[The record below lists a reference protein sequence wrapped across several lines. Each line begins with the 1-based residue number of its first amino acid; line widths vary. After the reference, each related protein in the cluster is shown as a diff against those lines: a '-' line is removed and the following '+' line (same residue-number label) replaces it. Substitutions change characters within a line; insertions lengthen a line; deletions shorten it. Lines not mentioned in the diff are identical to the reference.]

1 MKHFLLLMILFISF
15 TRICGQPA
23 NEQAVKKTIETLLLS
38 MKKNDARAAG
48 NLLADSYKMDG
59 HSGIRC
65 ITNKAERLASIQAG
79 KIKYEP
85 IDFENKANHLYIM
98 SDTTAAA
105 IFTQIA
111 IAYKT
116 CEDPAKEYTTSTC
129 ALLFVKKEGQWLLSS
144 ECIGT
149 NCVR

>member
-1 MKHFLLLMILFISF
+1 MKLFLLLMILFISF
-15 TRICGQPA
+15 TRICGQTA
-23 NEQAVKKTIETLLLS
+23 NEQALKKTIETLLLS
-38 MKKNDARAAG
+38 MKKNDAGAAS
-48 NLLADSYKMDG
+48 NLLADNYKMDG
-59 HSGIRC
+59 HAGIKC

-85 IDFENKANHLYIM
+85 IDFENKANHLHIM
-98 SDTTAAA
+98 TDTTAAA

-116 CEDPAKEYTTSTC
+116 CEAPAKEYTTRTC
-129 ALLFVKKEGQWLLSS
+129 ALLFVKKEEHWLLSS

-149 NCVR
+149 NCIR